1 MQFSLTG
8 GYKPRKVL
16 HMNQI
21 NINKISKEEILLK
34 VYKMLDLLVEY
45 EISQKNI
52 AKFIGVSDRTI
63 RNWLNAK
70 SIPNSDSWIN
80 LNRLYKQVKEQR
92 LWY

>member
-1 MQFSLTG
+1 
-8 GYKPRKVL
+8 
-16 HMNQI
+16 MNQI

-92 LWY
+92 LWC

>member
-34 VYKMLDLLVEY
+34 VYKMLDLLV
-45 EISQKNI
+45 
-52 AKFIGVSDRTI
+52 
-63 RNWLNAK
+63 
-70 SIPNSDSWIN
+70 
-80 LNRLYKQVKEQR
+80 
-92 LWY
+92 

>member
-52 AKFIGVSDRTI
+52 AKFIGVSD
-63 RNWLNAK
+63 NWLNAK